1 MPRYFV
7 SPIEKPEIEPFEI
20 TAELRTQLQYF
31 TTGETRD
38 PKKPNEYF
46 FPLLRTRELLEDG
59 VFYMVSPLDSQNK
72 SEIEITLE
80 QEIFLEWIVEKEVE
94 NIRVE
99 EA

>member
-7 SPIEKPEIEPFEI
+7 KSIGTPEIEPYEI
-20 TAELRTQLQYF
+20 TAELRKQLQYF

-38 PKKPNEYF
+38 PEKPNEYF
-46 FPLLRTRELLEDG
+46 FPPLRTKELLEDG
-59 VFYMVSPLDSQNK
+59 VFYMVSPLDSQNQ

-80 QEIFLEWIVEKEVE
+80 QEIFLEWIVEKEIE

>member
-1 MPRYFV
+1 M
-7 SPIEKPEIEPFEI
+7 
-20 TAELRTQLQYF
+20 
-31 TTGETRD
+31 
-38 PKKPNEYF
+38 
-46 FPLLRTRELLEDG
+46 LRTRELLEDG
-59 VFYMVSPLDSQNK
+59 VFYMVSPLDSQNQ

>member
-1 MPRYFV
+1 MTRYFV
-7 SPIEKPEIEPFEI
+7 SPIGKPEIEPFEI

-38 PKKPNEYF
+38 PKKLNEYF
-46 FPLLRTRELLEDG
+46 FPLLRTRGLLEDG
-59 VFYMVSPLDSQNK
+59 VFYMVSPLDSQNQ

>member
-1 MPRYFV
+1 
-7 SPIEKPEIEPFEI
+7 
-20 TAELRTQLQYF
+20 
-31 TTGETRD
+31 
-38 PKKPNEYF
+38 
-46 FPLLRTRELLEDG
+46 
-59 VFYMVSPLDSQNK
+59 MVSPLDSQNQ